1 MTTPADWT
9 PGPGIAALRT
19 HAPEVAAAL
28 DLLPIRPVTGGTT
41 AGTTAGTADVLTAFA
56 EQFEVDVSMITP
68 EQRAAL
74 IEVLGPHTRPFLG
87 RLYVADWV
95 PRARR
100 ALDQLFG
107 APSAWPAGDGSD
119 EAAGPGG
126 ADPWP
131 ALDDLWRA
139 IARLRVLDPVTTE
152 VLRLRQA
159 RQHRCRICQSLR
171 SRSALAAGV
180 DEETLD
186 EIDHYPDSALSE
198 RHKTGL
204 AVVDALVWEPTGLG
218 PDLVAAVRRHYTPTE
233 AVELVLDLLR
243 NAANKVAV
251 ALGTDEAHV
260 SEGTE
265 VYDVL
270 PDGSVA
276 FGLSAP

>member
-1 MTTPADWT
+1 M
-9 PGPGIAALRT
+9 LRT
-19 HAPEVAAAL
+19 HAPEVA
-28 DLLPIRPVTGGTT
+28 DLLARLPVVPVADLVAGEPAEVGG
-41 AGTTAGTADVLTAFA
+41 FA
-56 EQFEVDVSMITP
+56 EQFAVDVSMISA
-68 EQRAAL
+68 EQRGALVAAL
-74 IEVLGPHTRPFLG
+74 GGRTRTFAG

-107 APSAWPAGDGSD
+107 DGSGWP
-119 EAAGPGG
+119 EAAGEV

-131 ALDDLWRA
+131 ALDELWRA

-159 RQHRCRICQSLR
+159 RQHNCRICQSLR
-171 SRSALAAGV
+171 SRSALAAGAV
-180 DEETLD
+180 EATYD
-186 EIDHYPDSALSE
+186 EIDRYADSSLSE
-198 RHKTGL
+198 RHRTGL
-204 AVVDALVWEPTGLG
+204 AVVDALVWDPAGLG
-218 PDLVAAVRRHYTPTE
+218 PDLVAAVHEHYAPAET
-233 AVELVLDLLR
+233 VELVLDLLR

-270 PDGSVA
+270 EDGSVV
-276 FGLSAP
+276 FGLG